1 MTHEPTDISEQ
12 NLDDWEEEA
21 RPIEIPSSTTK
32 NARIKLLIAEVR
44 RLRGY
49 VISKEQVTEVITPIV
64 NDFVK
69 EYEIKFRQ
77 KDELIAK
84 LGSIAMQVQAY
95 AECGPIIG
103 RMDTS
108 WSVYKEIREVLSSS
122 EDSPATNTH
131 INSTEISSLDNGD
144 HGAGIYTLICKKWKG
159 ELKQGTTVCKHGAPT
174 DTPCELCIYISRKDY
189 NDRA

>member
-1 MTHEPTDISEQ
+1 MTHEPIDISEQ

-77 KDELIAK
+77 KDELIARQHRALAFAK
-84 LGSIAMQVQAY
+84 
-95 AECGPIIG
+95 
-103 RMDTS
+103 
-108 WSVYKEIREVLSSS
+108 SVIKS
-122 EDSPATNTH
+122 
-131 INSTEISSLDNGD
+131 
-144 HGAGIYTLICKKWKG
+144 G
-159 ELKQGTTVCKHGAPT
+159 E
-174 DTPCELCIYISRKDY
+174 
-189 NDRA
+189 

>member
-77 KDELIAK
+77 KNELIAK
-84 LGSIAMQVQAY
+84 LREALMKIQLCSLYIL
-95 AECGPIIG
+95 ESKNG
-103 RMDTS
+103 RKIKDICDDVLFEWMPS
-108 WSVYKEIREVLSSS
+108 NEALSSS
-122 EDSPATNTH
+122 E
-131 INSTEISSLDNGD
+131 E
-144 HGAGIYTLICKKWKG
+144 K
-159 ELKQGTTVCKHGAPT
+159 
-174 DTPCELCIYISRKDY
+174 
-189 NDRA
+189 